1 MELNFETFKKWHSEI
16 VLFAQIIENDL
27 KWIYA
32 YLHPGNPQENY
43 DALIAQKI
51 TFGQVVYELR
61 ELDGSSAHPF
71 LTEEDYAF
79 LQHMAQKRNY
89 WCHRCALDF
98 VYAPNFLQS
107 KEYQETCHKLFR
119 DHERFN
125 EVNEN
130 VEAARLNAVRRY
142 RR

>member
-1 MELNFETFKKWHSEI
+1 MELSFETFKKWHSEI

-32 YLHPGNPQENY
+32 YLHLGDPKQNY
-43 DALIAQKI
+43 DSLIEQKI
-51 TFGQVVYELR
+51 TFGQVVFELR
-61 ELDGSSAHPF
+61 ELDAKAAHPF
-71 LTEEDYAF
+71 LEDEDYSF

-98 VYAPNFLQS
+98 VYVADFVHSP
-107 KEYQETCHKLFR
+107 EYQETCHKLFR

-125 EVNEN
+125 QVNEN
-130 VEAARLNAVRRY
+130 VERARMEAVRRY